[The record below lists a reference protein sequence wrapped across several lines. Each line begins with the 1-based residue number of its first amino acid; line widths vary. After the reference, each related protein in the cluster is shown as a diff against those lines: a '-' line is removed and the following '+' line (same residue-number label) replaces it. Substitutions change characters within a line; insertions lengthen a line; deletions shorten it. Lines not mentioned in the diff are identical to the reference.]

1 MAAKASPSNAGGNAG
16 GITASASDGLDAARR
31 NAAGI
36 ADALDDAFSSDGSD
50 GSAAQDDASNN
61 DGIVEAQDASNNDGI
76 MAAQDES
83 NNDGIVP
90 AQDESK
96 TLLPS
101 GGSIAIDES

>member
-1 MAAKASPSNAGGNAG
+1 MAAKASNAGGNTG
-16 GITASASDGLDAARR
+16 GIAASASDGLDAARR

-61 DGIVEAQDASNNDGI
+61 DGIGEAQDASNNDGI
-76 MAAQDES
+76 VAAQDGS
-83 NNDGIVP
+83 N
-90 AQDESK
+90 

-101 GGSIAIDES
+101 GGSIA

>member
-16 GITASASDGLDAARR
+16 GIAASASDGLDAARR

-61 DGIVEAQDASNNDGI
+61 DGIVEAQDASN
-76 MAAQDES
+76 
-83 NNDGIVP
+83 
-90 AQDESK
+90 